1 MNSSEKNKIPEKKLI
16 ENSKTTKYYITTN
29 NVIMDEI
36 QELLTDQDLI
46 KKELIGED
54 ENYYTLEIIF
64 PEEITQKKTDIKF
77 LLLISKQYPTI
88 EPELYCLTVFSH
100 PHLCDG
106 RNLINNII
114 NGEWANK
121 KYPIES
127 IINKIP
133 KFIIKHIETKSDS
146 NKIGKYILNKI
157 YKINFLKKLPIF
169 LHFITNENKILT
181 ISDISLCI
189 YLLDKNIGFCI
200 LSFYIDIKDIIKV
213 NPNPKKNKIEIKYKS
228 SLNNK
233 IKKFNI
239 NTANVETINAI
250 LNEKMKIYQQKT
262 GKLPNID
269 INKVEKE
276 IEVKEIEQKN
286 NEINLEKKLYLMS
299 LYQKAVEYYSA
310 INNPK
315 FIEINHKIHKLLE
328 NTKLENTSKDI
339 NIDKKVEEKIIN
351 DKIANVKKEDNKN
364 ILNNAMQENK
374 NKIEIKKEY
383 NPIINNNIQN
393 NKKEDKEEKK
403 IVEKKEEIKNE
414 IVEKK
419 EDKKTED
426 KKEDNKKIE
435 NKQNDKKEK
444 IEEKNNQKLNKDN
457 KKEENKEENKDNKGE
472 KASLRLKIDE
482 GEIGT
487 LDVGDEEEEE
497 EEDEK

>member
-114 NGEWANK
+114 NGDWANK

-146 NKIGKYILNKI
+146 TKIGKYILNKI

-189 YLLDKNIGFCI
+189 YLLDKNIGFCT

-269 INKVEKE
+269 INNVEKE
-276 IEVKEIEQKN
+276 IEEKEIEQKD

-328 NTKLENTSKDI
+328 NTQLENTSKDI
-339 NIDKKVEEKIIN
+339 NIDKKVEEKI
-351 DKIANVKKEDNKN
+351 NVKKDDNKN

-374 NKIEIKKEY
+374 NKIEIKKEE
-383 NPIINNNIQN
+383 NPVHNNIQN

-403 IVEKKEEIKNE
+403 IVEKKEEMKNE

-472 KASLRLKIDE
+472 KASLRLKIDK

-497 EEDEK
+497 EEGDEK